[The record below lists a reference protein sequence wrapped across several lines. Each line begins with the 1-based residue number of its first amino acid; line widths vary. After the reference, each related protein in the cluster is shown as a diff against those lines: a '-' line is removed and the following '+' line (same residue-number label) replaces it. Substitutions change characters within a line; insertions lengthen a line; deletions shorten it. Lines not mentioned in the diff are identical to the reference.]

1 MIFDNKTVST
11 QLNISD
17 LNIKSRKLCLLQEK
31 NIYGFW
37 QQKQRKK
44 KS

>member
-1 MIFDNKTVST
+1 MIFDIKNVFT

-31 NIYGFW
+31 IFMVFGNKNKEAF
-37 QQKQRKK
+37 
-44 KS
+44 SV